1 VKIFKILGLKN
12 RATGGSIGENT
23 VFQSATMKLFLLQ
36 KILTTKRVTSF
47 IFFLL
52 QNIQFSSFSNQ

>member
-23 VFQSATMKLFLLQ
+23 VFIILSKFNTKNLQ
-36 KILTTKRVTSF
+36 KSF
-47 IFFLL
+47 GTGFLSWFGISL
-52 QNIQFSSFSNQ
+52 VLGFNCLCST

>member
-23 VFQSATMKLFLLQ
+23 VRKYSPTLIQKSQAKIFNFNPAITNTKFQ
-36 KILTTKRVTSF
+36 TKVHHF
-47 IFFLL
+47 
-52 QNIQFSSFSNQ
+52 

>member
-23 VFQSATMKLFLLQ
+23 VFEKNIKFKREIFVMDY
-36 KILTTKRVTSF
+36 ILEWF
-47 IFFLL
+47 ACL
-52 QNIQFSSFSNQ
+52 